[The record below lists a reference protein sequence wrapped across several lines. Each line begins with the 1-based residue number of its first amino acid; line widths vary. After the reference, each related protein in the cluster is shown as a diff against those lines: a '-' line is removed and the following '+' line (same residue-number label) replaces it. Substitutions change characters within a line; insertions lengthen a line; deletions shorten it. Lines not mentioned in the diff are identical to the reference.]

1 MTIEN
6 IKKDSVVLKEMHRN
20 NEIDIVGA
28 IYDTKTGVVEFLD
41 SFSPQNED
49 AGSLVN

>member
-1 MTIEN
+1 MSIEN
-6 IKKDSVVLKEMHRN
+6 IKEDSAVLKEMHRK

-41 SFSPQNED
+41 
-49 AGSLVN
+49 